1 MLGFFGGLEGL
12 ARRQV
17 EYELLLRSHKAHG
30 DGDEIAR
37 LKTSLQTEI
46 STLSANVDTKIAKA
60 EADLRGLV
68 TKIDESFSKKLDA
81 VHKELQD
88 YKG

>member
-17 EYELLLRSHKAHG
+17 EYDLLLRSHKAHG
-30 DGDEIAR
+30 DEIAS

>member
-12 ARRQV
+12 TSRQV
-17 EYELLLRSHKAHG
+17 EYDLLLRSHKAH
-30 DGDEIAR
+30 GDEIAR

-46 STLSANVDTKIAKA
+46 STLSVNVDTKIAKA

-68 TKIDESFSKKLDA
+68 TKIDESFSEKLDE

>member
-1 MLGFFGGLEGL
+1 M
-12 ARRQV
+12 
-17 EYELLLRSHKAHG
+17 LRSHKAH
-30 DGDEIAR
+30 GDEIAR
-37 LKTSLQTEI
+37 LKTSLKTEI

-81 VHKELQD
+81 ANKELQD

>member
-12 ARRQV
+12 AKRQV
-17 EYELLLRSHKAHG
+17 EYDLLLRNHKAH
-30 DGDEIAR
+30 GDEIAR

-46 STLSANVDTKIAKA
+46 STLSVNVDTKIAKA
-60 EADLRGLV
+60 EADLRGLA
-68 TKIDESFSKKLDA
+68 TKIDESFSEKLDE